1 MANQMVQKNKILI
14 ILALSFS
21 SILSYAQNNIL
32 NRNINEVIVSANK
45 AELNKNLTNIFVLD
59 SIEIK
64 NAPVQTIEDL
74 LDFAINVDLRQ
85 RGEQGVQTDMS
96 IRGGTFE
103 QCLIM
108 IDGVKINDPQTGH
121 HSMIIPISLDHVK
134 RIEIITGGSSRIF
147 GNYAF
152 SGAINIIT
160 NKKINSSIT
169 LSKGK
174 NNFEHLEINQNFS
187 ENNNN
192 HNLSIIK
199 KKSDGFIVGM
209 DYNINSFYYNYNK
222 LINNNDISVS
232 LSQINKEFGAFNF
245 YTTRFPNQFEKTKTT
260 LASIN
265 IKKYISN
272 ITINQ
277 KIYLRNNKDEFI
289 LFRDNPS
296 IYQNFHKTNVLTYD
310 INIIDK
316 TKHGSNVYGIELSY
330 DEIKSN
336 RLGETINSQEL
347 NYFLGDKRNNL
358 NFFFEKNLSFD
369 QLSISGGL
377 MFNINSSYGQEY
389 FPGIDLNYKLY
400 DGFNIFS
407 SFNKSVRYPNY
418 TELYYSSP
426 TNQGNKLLKPEKSNN
441 KEFGLKWTNKIHEIK
456 FTTYKRNGEN
466 LIDWI
471 LMSGDSI
478 WRTMNL
484 SQAKTTGY
492 ELESKI
498 DLNHILKSNLPISK
512 IKINYSKNKTDTS
525 SNGFQSAYVLDYL
538 KSKLSFN
545 INLFLSNKTNISVFT
560 TRQVR
565 EGEYIEQDTNEEK
578 KYQPFWKVSSKIFH
592 EFSKNKIFFVEI
604 NNVLN
609 KEYIDFGNIPQAKRW
624 FRIGLKINFN

>member
-32 NRNINEVIVSANK
+32 NSNINEVIVSANK

>member
-1 MANQMVQKNKILI
+1 MAIQMVQKNKILI
-14 ILALSFS
+14 ILALTFS

-103 QCLIM
+103 QCLVM

-160 NKKINSSIT
+160 KKKINSSIT

-174 NNFEHLEINQNFS
+174 NNFENLEINQNFS
-187 ENNNN
+187 NNNNN

-199 KKSDGFIVGM
+199 KKSDGYIKGM
-209 DYNINSFYYNYNK
+209 DYNIESFYYNYNK

-265 IKKYISN
+265 FKKYISN

-289 LFRDNPS
+289 LFRENPS

-336 RLGETINSQEL
+336 RLGGTINSQEL

-377 MFNINSSYGQEY
+377 MFNTNSSYGKEY
-389 FPGIDLNYKLY
+389 FPGIDLNYKLN

-426 TNQGNKLLKPEKSNN
+426 TNQGNKSLKPEKSIN

-538 KSKLSFN
+538 KSKLSLN
-545 INLFLSNKTNISVFT
+545 VNLFLSNKTNISVFT
-560 TRQVR
+560 TRQER
-565 EGEYIEQDTNEEK
+565 EGEYIDQGTNEEK

-592 EFSKNKIFFVEI
+592 EFSKNKIFFIEI
-604 NNVLN
+604 NNIFN

-624 FRIGLKINFN
+624 FRIGLKIKFN

>member
-32 NRNINEVIVSANK
+32 NSNINEVIVSANK

-389 FPGIDLNYKLY
+389 FPGIDLNYKLH

>member
-1 MANQMVQKNKILI
+1 MAIQMVQKNKILI
-14 ILALSFS
+14 ILVLTFS

-32 NRNINEVIVSANK
+32 NRKINEVIVSANK

-160 NKKINSSIT
+160 KKKINSSIT

-174 NNFEHLEINQNFS
+174 NNFENLEINQNFS
-187 ENNNN
+187 KNNNN

-199 KKSDGFIVGM
+199 KKSDGFIEGM
-209 DYNINSFYYNYNK
+209 DYNIKSFYYNYNK

-265 IKKYISN
+265 FKKYISN

-289 LFRDNPS
+289 LFRENPS

-310 INIIDK
+310 INIIDI

-336 RLGETINSQEL
+336 RLGGTINSQEL
-347 NYFLGDKRNNL
+347 NYLLGDKRNNL

-377 MFNINSSYGQEY
+377 MFNTNSSYGKEY

-400 DGFNIFS
+400 DDFNIFS

-441 KEFGLKWTNKIHEIK
+441 KEFGVKWTNKIHEIK

-538 KSKLSFN
+538 KSKLSLN
-545 INLFLSNKTNISVFT
+545 INLFLSNNTNISVFT
-560 TRQVR
+560 TRQSR
-565 EGEYIEQDTNEEK
+565 EGEYIEQGTNEEK

-592 EFSKNKIFFVEI
+592 KFSKNKIFFIEI
-604 NNVLN
+604 NNVFN
-609 KEYIDFGNIPQAKRW
+609 KEYLDFGNIPQAKRW
-624 FRIGLKINFN
+624 YRIGLKINFN